1 MRSRDTFGARARG
14 FTLVELMVVVVLVGV
29 LAAIGVFAMR
39 QHVSGS
45 KTVEALS
52 MIQSIRGAQERYRAE
67 NLAYLNVS
75 TSDTFYPSDGLLK
88 GKKMAWERP
97 GHVDRPRWRLL
108 NPTTQGPVQF
118 GYKVTA
124 GNAFDPMTVP
134 GSTGKPNW
142 PAPNEPWYVVQARAD
157 ADGDGIVAFYV
168 ATSLATEVYREQE
181 GE

>member
-1 MRSRDTFGARARG
+1 MTRKRAPAGPRG

-39 QHVSGS
+39 QHISGS

-52 MIQSIRGAQERYRAE
+52 MIQSISAAQERYRAE
-67 NLAYLNVS
+67 HLAYLNVS
-75 TSDTFYPSDGLLK
+75 TSDTFYPEAAILK
-88 GKKMAWERP
+88 GKKMAWDRP

-118 GYKVTA
+118 GYKVNA
-124 GNAFDPMTVP
+124 GSAFDPMPVP
-134 GSTGKPNW
+134 GSVGKPNW

-157 ADGDGIVAFYV
+157 ADGDGIVAWYV
-168 ATSLATEVYREQE
+168 ATNVATEVYREQE